1 MKSDINNKKT
11 EVSVCG
17 ITDTNNK
24 QKINAY
30 QFLLALLEGK
40 NQEQSKKKFSVN
52 LIYLFHLFFLLLLA
66 RV

>member
-30 QFLLALLEGK
+30 QFLLALLERK
-40 NQEQSKKKFSVN
+40 NQEQSKRNSQ
-52 LIYLFHLFFLLLLA
+52 LT
-66 RV
+66 